1 MTMTPPRFRPS
12 SAAPAGHGDERPF
25 KRGSVLSVLMDEMAA
40 ADTQIGIVGSPSDT
54 SEITIDIIETA
65 ERERVRGQ
73 MVYLLLPHAG
83 CKRMAVLG
91 QISRVETQNR
101 WHEDMAF
108 RGIIK
113 RQGALPHLS
122 GRADVRTATLTVQ
135 AAFAINAEHGDDENE
150 FCDEDMLGTSP
161 GTGAKVFAVRDEVL
175 QALLQK
181 YAHELIYLGN
191 VYGTKVKMPFAL
203 RHFGKGAG
211 GAGEAYHIGVF
222 GKTGSGKSGLAAY
235 LLLAYAR
242 HPQMGLLFI
251 DPQGQF
257 SSDRDLPFPL
267 HLSLRRVRGADKVQT
282 YKLATQVRLGEDANQ
297 FAELLRKAGFYT
309 FLGIKNADNQEIAVE
324 VMYACIRKVLTE
336 KKAKLDA
343 APPDLLRGALE
354 TLLADAKALERIYT
368 GKERR
373 EQLADRLRVV
383 LADADEFEDLSARWR
398 PALDLFQKVDSKGN
412 QRTALWTIVTS
423 VINANE
429 QDTQPIV
436 FLDISGEGT
445 AFKDDEEIK
454 ALLLR
459 EIANALNVEGGRAF
473 ENGRRL
479 NCLVALDEA
488 HRYVR
493 AYTRGDDN
501 SEMAQLTK
509 KFVDAVRTTRKYGLG
524 YMFITQTLAS
534 LHREIIGQLR
544 LNAFGYGLT
553 MGSELAQLQEL
564 VGDDEALS
572 LYKSFVDPQS
582 RREYP
587 FMFTGPASPLS
598 FTGMPLFVQ
607 MFTQFDAFAD
617 ANRWVRGSDGLHTLT
632 APPPLNG
639 GGENGNG
646 GNGKVIHLPPP
657 PPLPAPRGFAS
668 DDEFNKSR
676 NADFD

>member
-1 MTMTPPRFRPS
+1 ML
-12 SAAPAGHGDERPF
+12 AASDNRVNT
-25 KRGSVLSVLMDEMAA
+25 RGKVLSVLLDEMQA
-40 ADTQIGIVGSPSDT
+40 TQIGVVGSPSDT
-54 SEITIDIIETA
+54 SEITIDILESA
-65 ERERVRGQ
+65 EAQRIRGQ
-73 MVYLLLPHAG
+73 MVYLVLPHAN
-83 CKRMAVLG
+83 CRIAIIG

-135 AAFAINAEHGDDENE
+135 AAFTIDVDEEGTE
-150 FCDEDMLGTSP
+150 FCAEDMLGTSP
-161 GTGAKVFAVRDEVL
+161 STGAKVYAVRDEVL
-175 QALLQK
+175 NALLEK
-181 YAHELIYLGN
+181 YRDELVYLGT
-191 VYGTKVKMPFAL
+191 VYGTPVKMPFTL

-222 GKTGSGKSGLAAY
+222 GRTGSGKSGLAAY

-242 HPQMGLLFI
+242 HREMGLLFI

-267 HLSLRRVRGADKVQT
+267 HRAVRALGRDVRTYRV
-282 YKLATQVRLGEDANQ
+282 ATQVRLSDNAKQ
-297 FAELLRKAGFYT
+297 FTELLQKAGFYR

-324 VMYACIRKVLTE
+324 VLYASVRKALTE
-336 KKAKLDA
+336 AKAKLDT
-343 APPDLLRGALE
+343 APPELMQRALQN
-354 TLLADAKALERIYT
+354 LVDDAKGLERIYT

-373 EQLADRLRVV
+373 EQLAERIRSL
-383 LADADEFEDLSARWR
+383 LADPEEQAELGVLWTA
-398 PALDLFQKVDSKGN
+398 ALDLFQSVDSRGN
-412 QRTALWTIVTS
+412 NRTPLWSIVTS
-423 VINANE
+423 VINAGE
-429 QDTQPIV
+429 ADAQPIV

-454 ALLLR
+454 AMLLK
-459 EIANALNVEGGRAF
+459 EIATALDVEGGKAF
-473 ENGRRL
+473 QNGRRL

-493 AYTRGDDN
+493 SYTRGDDN

-544 LNAFGYGLT
+544 LNAIGYGLT
-553 MGSELAQLQEL
+553 MGSELAMLEEI
-564 VGDDEALS
+564 VGDKEAIS

-607 MFTQFDAFAD
+607 MYTRYETFAA
-617 ANRWVRGSDGLHTLT
+617 ANGWPT
-632 APPPLNG
+632 AVDDSANG
-639 GGENGNG
+639 HE
-646 GNGKVIHLPPP
+646 
-657 PPLPAPRGFAS
+657 PAPLAAVKAFESPEAFETAR
-668 DDEFNKSR
+668 R
-676 NADFD
+676 ADFD

>member
-1 MTMTPPRFRPS
+1 MNENRITR
-12 SAAPAGHGDERPF
+12 
-25 KRGSVLSVLMDEMAA
+25 RGKVLSVLLDEMAS
-40 ADTQIGIVGSPSDT
+40 TQIGVVGSPSDT
-54 SEITIDIIETA
+54 NEITIDILESA
-65 ERERVRGQ
+65 EASRIRGQ
-73 MVYLLLPHAG
+73 MVYLVLPHDD
-83 CKRMAVLG
+83 RRIAVLG
-91 QISRVETQNR
+91 QVTRVETQNR

-135 AAFAINAEHGDDENE
+135 AAFTIDVTDDTNEE
-150 FCDEDMLGTSP
+150 FCEEDMLGTSP
-161 GTGAKVFAVRDEVL
+161 GTGAKVYNVRDEVL
-175 QALLQK
+175 EALLEK
-181 YAHELIYLGN
+181 YRDETVYLGR
-191 VYGTKVKMPFAL
+191 VFGTQVKMPFTL

-242 HPQMGLLFI
+242 HPSMGLLFI

-267 HLSLRRVRGADKVQT
+267 HRSIRALGREVQV
-282 YKLATQVRLGEDANQ
+282 YKLATQVRLREDANA
-297 FAELLRKAGFYT
+297 FADLLRKSGWYRY
-309 FLGIKNADNQEIAVE
+309 LGIKNPDNQEIAVE
-324 VMYACIRKVLTE
+324 VVYAAVRKALTE
-336 KKAKLDA
+336 AKAKIEA
-343 APPDLLRGALE
+343 APSDLLRRVLQIFV
-354 TLLADAKALERIYT
+354 DDPKALERVYT

-373 EQLADRLRVV
+373 EQLAERIRAV
-383 LADADEFEDLSARWR
+383 LADPEDYAECDKSWR
-398 PALDLFQKVDSKGN
+398 TALDLFQKTDSQGN
-412 QRTALWTIVTS
+412 ERTPLWNVVTS
-423 VINANE
+423 VINAGE
-429 QDTQPIV
+429 GAAQPIV

-454 ALLLR
+454 AMLLK
-459 EIANALNVEGGRAF
+459 EIANALNVQGGEAF
-473 ENGRRL
+473 QKGRRL

-493 AYTRGDDN
+493 AYTRGDDT

-509 KFVDAVRTTRKYGLG
+509 RFVDAVRTTRKYGLG

-553 MGSELAQLQEL
+553 MGSELAQLEEM
-564 VGDDEALS
+564 VGDKEALS
-572 LYKSFVDPQS
+572 LYRSFVDPQS

-598 FTGMPLFVQ
+598 FTGMPVFVH
-607 MFTQFDAFAD
+607 MFTKYEEFSHANPWSSGFA
-617 ANRWVRGSDGLHTLT
+617 A
-632 APPPLNG
+632 
-639 GGENGNG
+639 GENGS
-646 GNGKVIHLPPP
+646 
-657 PPLPAPRGFAS
+657 APVSAPWATSRGFESSEAFQKARS
-668 DDEFNKSR
+668 
-676 NADFD
+676 ADFD

>member
-1 MTMTPPRFRPS
+1 MTTTPFTPRQRAS
-12 SAAPAGHGDERPF
+12 GAYGDEPPLR
-25 KRGSVLSVLMDEMAA
+25 RGSVLSVLMDEMAA
-40 ADTQIGIVGSPSDT
+40 ANSQVGVVGSPSDT

-65 ERERVRGQ
+65 ERERIRGQ

-83 CKRMAVLG
+83 CKRIAVLG

-135 AAFAINAEHGDDENE
+135 AAFSINEDETTGEE

-161 GTGAKVFAVRDEVL
+161 GTGAKIFAVRDEVL

-181 YAHELIYLGN
+181 YADELIYLGN

-203 RHFGKGAG
+203 KHFGKGDG

-242 HPQMGLLFI
+242 HRQMGLLFI

-267 HLSLRRVRGADKVQT
+267 HLSLRRAGRDVRVF
-282 YKLATQVRLGEDANQ
+282 KLASQVRLGEDANQ

-324 VMYACIRKVLTE
+324 VLYACIRKALTE
-336 KKAKLDA
+336 KKAKLDD
-343 APPDLLRGALE
+343 APPDLMRGALE
-354 TLLADAKALERIYT
+354 TLLADSKALERIYT

-383 LADADEFEDLSARWR
+383 LSDTDEFEDLSARWR

-412 QRTALWTIVTS
+412 QRTALWTIVSS

-459 EIANALNVEGGRAF
+459 EIANALNVEGGKAF
-473 ENGRRL
+473 ETGRRL

-493 AYTRGDDN
+493 SYTRGDDN

-607 MFTQFDAFAD
+607 MFTKYDDFAD
-617 ANRWVRGSDGLHTLT
+617 ANRWVRGADGLHSI
-632 APPPLNG
+632 APPG
-639 GGENGNG
+639 GTNGNG
-646 GNGKVIHLPPP
+646 GNVLHLPPP
-657 PPLPAPRGFAS
+657 PPLPTRGFAT
-668 DDEFNKSR
+668 DDEFTQSR

>member
-1 MTMTPPRFRPS
+1 MPLTMDNNRVTT
-12 SAAPAGHGDERPF
+12 
-25 KRGSVLSVLMDEMAA
+25 RGRVLSVLLDEMRAA
-40 ADTQIGIVGSPSDT
+40 QIGVVGSPSDT
-54 SEITIDIIETA
+54 TEITIDILEAA
-65 ERERVRGQ
+65 EAGRIRGQ
-73 MVYLLLPHAG
+73 MVYLVLPHDNCRIAI
-83 CKRMAVLG
+83 LG
-91 QISRVETQNR
+91 QVSRVETQNR

-135 AAFAINAEHGDDENE
+135 AAFTIDVDESGEE
-150 FCDEDMLGTSP
+150 FCAEDMLGTSP
-161 GTGAKVFAVRDEVL
+161 GTGAKVYAVRDEVL
-175 QALLQK
+175 QALLEK
-181 YAHELIYLGN
+181 YKNELVYLGR
-191 VYGTKVKMPFAL
+191 VFGTQVRMPFTL
-203 RHFGKGAG
+203 RHFGKGVG

-242 HPQMGLLFI
+242 HRNMGLLFI

-267 HLSLRRVRGADKVQT
+267 HLSLRAAGRDVQV
-282 YKLATQVRLGEDANQ
+282 YKLASQVRLREDANQ
-297 FAELLRKAGFYT
+297 FAELLRKAGFYR
-309 FLGIKNADNQEIAVE
+309 FLGIKNPDNQEIAVE
-324 VMYACIRKVLTE
+324 VLYAAVRKVLTDR
-336 KKAKLDA
+336 KAKIDA
-343 APPDLLRGALE
+343 APGNLLRE
-354 TLLADAKALERIYT
+354 TLQTILDDSKALERIYT

-373 EQLADRLRVV
+373 EQLADRLRGV
-383 LADADEFEDLSARWR
+383 LTDEGEYQELQEKTWQ

-412 QRTALWTIVTS
+412 ERTALWNIVTS

-429 QDTQPIV
+429 QETQPIV

-454 ALLLR
+454 AMLLK
-459 EIANALNVEGGRAF
+459 EIAVALDKEGGRAF

-493 AYTRGDDN
+493 AYTRGDDM

-553 MGSELAQLQEL
+553 MGSELAQLEEI
-564 VGDDEALS
+564 VGDPEALS

-607 MFTQFDAFAD
+607 MFTRFSDFAE
-617 ANRWVRGSDGLHTLT
+617 ANPT
-632 APPPLNG
+632 AAARTALSVA
-639 GGENGNG
+639 EG
-646 GNGKVIHLPPP
+646 GNGSGISPVPVTA
-657 PPLPAPRGFAS
+657 PARGFAT
-668 DDEFNKSR
+668 EEAFQKAR

>member
-1 MTMTPPRFRPS
+1 MLLANENRVTT
-12 SAAPAGHGDERPF
+12 
-25 KRGSVLSVLMDEMAA
+25 RGKVLSVLLDEMRA
-40 ADTQIGIVGSPSDT
+40 TQIGVVGSPSDT
-54 SEITIDIIETA
+54 SEITIDILESAETS
-65 ERERVRGQ
+65 RIRGQ
-73 MVYLLLPHAG
+73 MVYLVLPHENRRIAI
-83 CKRMAVLG
+83 LG

-113 RQGALPHLS
+113 RQGSLPHLS

-135 AAFAINAEHGDDENE
+135 AAFLIDVDDRSGEE
-150 FCDEDMLGTSP
+150 FCAEDMLGTSP
-161 GTGAKVFAVRDEVL
+161 GTGVKVYSVRDEVL
-175 QALLQK
+175 DALLER
-181 YAHELIYLGN
+181 HRDELIYLGN
-191 VYGTKVKMPFAL
+191 VFGTPVKMPFTL
-203 RHFGKGAG
+203 KHFGKGAG

-242 HPQMGLLFI
+242 HRSMGLLFI

-267 HLSLRRVRGADKVQT
+267 HYALRRAGREVQV
-282 YKLATQVRLGEDANQ
+282 YKLATQVRLREDANQ
-297 FAELLRKAGFYT
+297 FAELLRKAGFYQ
-309 FLGIKNADNQEIAVE
+309 FLGIRNPENVEIAVE
-324 VMYACIRKVLTE
+324 VLYACVRRALTDR
-336 KKAKLDA
+336 KAKIDA
-343 APPDLLRGALE
+343 APGDLMRA
-354 TLLADAKALERIYT
+354 TLQNLLDDARALERIYT
-368 GKERR
+368 GRERR
-373 EQLADRLRVV
+373 EQLAERLRGV
-383 LADADEFEDLSARWR
+383 LSDDLEYDELLSKRWQ
-398 PALDLFQKVDSKGN
+398 PALDLFQRVDSQGN
-412 QRTALWTIVTS
+412 ERTALWSIVAS
-423 VINANE
+423 VINARE

-436 FLDISGEGT
+436 FLDISGEKT
-445 AFKDDEEIK
+445 VFKDDEEIK

-459 EIANALNVEGGRAF
+459 EIAATLDVEGGKAF
-473 ENGRRL
+473 ETGRRL

-493 AYTRGDDN
+493 AYTRGDDT

-553 MGSELAQLQEL
+553 MGSELAQLEEL
-564 VGDDEALS
+564 IGDAEALS

-582 RREYP
+582 RRQFP

-607 MFTQFDAFAD
+607 MFTRFEDFQAANPWVNGAAAVPDFD
-617 ANRWVRGSDGLHTLT
+617 
-632 APPPLNG
+632 
-639 GGENGNG
+639 GNG
-646 GNGKVIHLPPP
+646 GASPAT
-657 PPLPAPRGFAS
+657 PLPFTPARGFAT
-668 DDEFNKSR
+668 DEEFTRSR

>member
-1 MTMTPPRFRPS
+1 MLLANENRITT
-12 SAAPAGHGDERPF
+12 
-25 KRGSVLSVLMDEMAA
+25 RGKVLSVLLDEMRA
-40 ADTQIGIVGSPSDT
+40 TQIGVVGSPSDT
-54 SEITIDIIETA
+54 TEITIDILESA
-65 ERERVRGQ
+65 EASRIRGQ
-73 MVYLLLPHAG
+73 MVYLVLPHDG
-83 CKRMAVLG
+83 RRIAVLG

-135 AAFAINAEHGDDENE
+135 AAFTIDLDAEAGEE
-150 FCDEDMLGTSP
+150 FCQEDMLGTSP
-161 GTGAKVFAVRDEVL
+161 GTGAKVYAVRDEVL
-175 QALLQK
+175 SALLEK
-181 YAHELIYLGN
+181 YRDELVYLGN
-191 VYGTKVKMPFAL
+191 VFGTPVRMPFTL
-203 RHFGKGAG
+203 RHFGMGAG

-242 HPQMGLLFI
+242 HRQMGLLFI

-267 HLSLRRVRGADKVQT
+267 HYALRALGRDVQVF
-282 YKLATQVRLGEDANQ
+282 KLATQVRLREDALA
-297 FAELLRKAGFYT
+297 FSELLRKAGFYR
-309 FLGIKNADNQEIAVE
+309 FLGIRNPDNQEIAVE
-324 VMYACIRKVLTE
+324 VVYATVRRALTDA
-336 KKAKLDA
+336 KAKIDDA
-343 APPDLLRGALE
+343 PADLLR
-354 TLLADAKALERIYT
+354 TTIKLLLDDAKALERIYT
-368 GKERR
+368 GRERR
-373 EQLADRLRVV
+373 EQLADRLRGV
-383 LADADEFEDLSARWR
+383 LADGAEFDDLEKLWR
-398 PALDLFQKVDSKGN
+398 TALDLFQKVDSNGN
-412 QRTALWTIVTS
+412 QRTPLWNIVTS

-454 ALLLR
+454 AMLLK
-459 EIANALNVEGGRAF
+459 EIANALNVQGGEAF
-473 ENGRRL
+473 QAGRRL

-493 AYTRGDDN
+493 AYTRGDDT

-553 MGSELAQLQEL
+553 MGSELAQLEEI
-564 VGDDEALS
+564 VGDAEALS

-587 FMFTGPASPLS
+587 FMFTGPVSPLS

-607 MFTQFDAFAD
+607 MFTRFDAFAE
-617 ANRWVRGSDGLHTLT
+617 ANPGLH
-632 APPPLNG
+632 AG
-639 GGENGNG
+639 GLSSPAG
-646 GNGKVIHLPPP
+646 GNGAAAPPRP
-657 PPLPAPRGFAS
+657 VLAPRGFESPEA
-668 DDEFNKSR
+668 FARSR
-676 NADFD
+676 SADFD

>member
-1 MTMTPPRFRPS
+1 MISVNDNRVTR
-12 SAAPAGHGDERPF
+12 
-25 KRGSVLSVLMDEMAA
+25 RGKVLSVLLDEMKS
-40 ADTQIGIVGSPSDT
+40 TPVGVVGSPSDT
-54 SEITIDIIETA
+54 SEITIDIMESA
-65 ERERVRGQ
+65 ESARLRGQ
-73 MVYLLLPHAG
+73 MVYLVLPHEHRRIAI
-83 CKRMAVLG
+83 LG

-135 AAFAINAEHGDDENE
+135 AAFAIDVSDEDGEE
-150 FCDEDMLGTSP
+150 FCEEDMLGTSP
-161 GTGAKVFAVRDEVL
+161 ATGVRIYTVRDEVL
-175 QALLQK
+175 EALLEK
-181 YAHELIYLGN
+181 YRDEL
-191 VYGTKVKMPFAL
+191 VYMGHVFGTKVRMPFTL
-203 RHFGKGAG
+203 RHFGKGMG

-242 HPQMGLLFI
+242 HRQMGLLFI

-267 HLSLRRVRGADKVQT
+267 HLALRQAGRQVKT
-282 YKLATQVRLGEDANQ
+282 YRLATQVRLREDASA
-297 FAELLRKAGFYT
+297 FAELLRKAGFYR

-324 VMYACIRKVLTE
+324 VLYACVRKALTE
-336 KKAKLDA
+336 AKAKIDT
-343 APPDLLRGALE
+343 APSNLLRTTLQ
-354 TLLADAKALERIYT
+354 TLLDDPKALERIYT

-373 EQLADRLRVV
+373 EQLADRLRGV
-383 LADADEFEDLSARWR
+383 LADKAEYEDLEALWGT
-398 PALDLFQKVDSKGN
+398 ALDLFQKIDSHGN
-412 QRTALWTIVTS
+412 ERTPLWQIVSS
-423 VINANE
+423 VINAE
-429 QDTQPIV
+429 GSDSQPIV

-454 ALLLR
+454 AMLLK
-459 EIANALNVEGGRAF
+459 EIATALDVEGGKAF
-473 ENGRRL
+473 QQGRRL

-493 AYTRGDDN
+493 AYTRGDDT

-553 MGSELAQLQEL
+553 MGSELAQLEEI
-564 VGDDEALS
+564 VGDPEALS

-582 RREYP
+582 RREFP

-598 FTGMPLFVQ
+598 FTGMPIFVQ
-607 MFTQFDAFAD
+607 MFTDFEKFTTANPWTGGGVAFGT
-617 ANRWVRGSDGLHTLT
+617 NGSTE
-632 APPPLNG
+632 AVPPPFTTS
-639 GGENGNG
+639 
-646 GNGKVIHLPPP
+646 
-657 PPLPAPRGFAS
+657 RGFETPEAF
-668 DDEFNKSR
+668 EKAR

>member
-1 MTMTPPRFRPS
+1 MPLAMENRVTT
-12 SAAPAGHGDERPF
+12 
-25 KRGSVLSVLMDEMAA
+25 RGKVLSVLLDEMRA
-40 ADTQIGIVGSPSDT
+40 TQLGVVGSPSDT
-54 SEITIDIIETA
+54 SEITIDILESA
-65 ERERVRGQ
+65 ESSRIRGQ
-73 MVYLLLPHAG
+73 MVYLVLPHENRRIAI
-83 CKRMAVLG
+83 LG

-135 AAFAINAEHGDDENE
+135 AAFTIDIAEDTGEE
-150 FCDEDMLGTSP
+150 FCEEDMLGTSP
-161 GTGAKVFAVRDEVL
+161 STGAKVYAVRDEVL
-175 QALLQK
+175 TALLEK
-181 YAHELIYLGN
+181 HRDELVYLGN
-191 VYGTKVKMPFAL
+191 VFGTPVKMPFTL

-211 GAGEAYHIGVF
+211 GAGEAYHLGVF

-242 HPQMGLLFI
+242 HKSMGLLFI

-267 HLSLRRVRGADKVQT
+267 HLALRRTGRDVQV
-282 YKLATQVRLGEDANQ
+282 YKLATQVRLREDASQ
-297 FAELLRKAGFYT
+297 FAELLRKAGFYR
-309 FLGIKNADNQEIAVE
+309 FLGIRNPENQEIAVE
-324 VMYACIRKVLTE
+324 VVYAAVRKALTE
-336 KKAKLDA
+336 RKAKIDA
-343 APPDLLRGALE
+343 APGDLLRE
-354 TLLADAKALERIYT
+354 TLQALLDDAKALERIYT

-373 EQLADRLRVV
+373 EQLADRLRGV
-383 LADADEFEDLSARWR
+383 LADAAEYDELLRSTWQ

-412 QRTALWTIVTS
+412 ERTALWNIVAS
-423 VINANE
+423 VINASE

-459 EIANALNVEGGRAF
+459 EIAVTLDKEGGRAF
-473 ENGRRL
+473 ETGRRL

-493 AYTRGDDN
+493 AYTRGDDT

-553 MGSELAQLQEL
+553 MGSELAQLEEL
-564 VGDDEALS
+564 IGDPEALS

-582 RREYP
+582 RRQFP

-607 MFTQFDAFAD
+607 MFTRFDEFEAANPWARGGAASEELTTD
-617 ANRWVRGSDGLHTLT
+617 AASARPFVT
-632 APPPLNG
+632 A
-639 GGENGNG
+639 
-646 GNGKVIHLPPP
+646 
-657 PPLPAPRGFAS
+657 RGFGS
-668 DDEFNKSR
+668 EDEFRKARS
-676 NADFD
+676 ADFD

>member
-1 MTMTPPRFRPS
+1 MTTTPFTPRQRAS
-12 SAAPAGHGDERPF
+12 GAYGDEPPLR
-25 KRGSVLSVLMDEMAA
+25 RGSVLSVLMDEMAA
-40 ADTQIGIVGSPSDT
+40 ANSQVGVVGSPSDT

-65 ERERVRGQ
+65 ERERIRGQ

-83 CKRMAVLG
+83 CKRIAVLG
-91 QISRVETQNR
+91 QISRIETQNR

-135 AAFAINAEHGDDENE
+135 AAFSINEDETTGEE

-161 GTGAKVFAVRDEVL
+161 GTGAKIFAVRDEVL

-181 YAHELIYLGN
+181 YADELIYLGN
-191 VYGTKVKMPFAL
+191 VYGTTVRMPFAL
-203 RHFGKGAG
+203 KHFGKGDG

-242 HPQMGLLFI
+242 HRQMGLLFI

-267 HLSLRRVRGADKVQT
+267 HLALRRAGRDVRVF
-282 YKLATQVRLGEDANQ
+282 KLASQVRLGEDANQ
-297 FAELLRKAGFYT
+297 FAELLRKANFYT

-324 VMYACIRKVLTE
+324 VLYACIRKTLTE
-336 KKAKLDA
+336 KKAKLDD
-343 APPDLLRGALE
+343 APPDLMRGALE
-354 TLLADAKALERIYT
+354 TLLADSKALERVYT

-383 LADADEFEDLSARWR
+383 LSDADEFEDLSARWR

-412 QRTALWTIVTS
+412 QRTALWSIVSS

-459 EIANALNVEGGRAF
+459 EIANALNVEGGKAF
-473 ENGRRL
+473 ETGRRL

-493 AYTRGDDN
+493 SYTRGDDN

-607 MFTQFDAFAD
+607 MFTKYDDFAD
-617 ANRWVRGSDGLHTLT
+617 ANRWVRGADGLHSL
-632 APPPLNG
+632 APPPA
-639 GGENGNG
+639 NGNG
-646 GNGKVIHLPPP
+646 GGNVIQLPPP
-657 PPLPAPRGFAS
+657 PPLPTRGFATE
-668 DDEFNKSR
+668 DEFTKSR

>member
-1 MTMTPPRFRPS
+1 MMTTNDNRLT
-12 SAAPAGHGDERPF
+12 
-25 KRGSVLSVLMDEMAA
+25 KRGKVLSVLMDEMKS
-40 ADTQIGIVGSPSDT
+40 TPVGVVGSPSDT
-54 SEITIDIIETA
+54 SEITIDIIESA
-65 ERERVRGQ
+65 ENARLRGQ
-73 MVYLLLPHAG
+73 MVYLVVPHEDRQIAI
-83 CKRMAVLG
+83 LG

-135 AAFAINAEHGDDENE
+135 AAFAIDISDETGEE
-150 FCDEDMLGTSP
+150 FCEEDMLGTSP
-161 GTGAKVFAVRDEVL
+161 STGKRIYAVRDEVL
-175 QALLQK
+175 QALLEK
-181 YAHELIYLGN
+181 YSHELVYLGH
-191 VYGTKVKMPFAL
+191 VFGTKVKMPFTL
-203 RHFGKGAG
+203 RHFGKGPG

-242 HPQMGLLFI
+242 HQQMGLLFI

-267 HLSLRRVRGADKVQT
+267 HHSLRTAGRDVKT
-282 YKLATQVRLGEDANQ
+282 YKLATQVRLREDASA
-297 FAELLRKAGFYT
+297 FADLLRKAGFYR
-309 FLGIKNADNQEIAVE
+309 FLGIKNPDNQEIAVE
-324 VMYACIRKVLTE
+324 VFYACVRKSLTDA
-336 KKAKLDA
+336 KAKIDA
-343 APPDLLRGALE
+343 APPNLLRT
-354 TLLADAKALERIYT
+354 TLQMLLDDPKALERIYT

-373 EQLADRLRVV
+373 EQLADRLRGV
-383 LADADEFEDLSARWR
+383 LADQGEYDELEKLWR
-398 PALDLFQKVDSKGN
+398 TALDLFQKIDSQGN
-412 QRTALWTIVTS
+412 ERTPLWTIVS
-423 VINANE
+423 HVINAGE
-429 QDTQPIV
+429 GDAQPIV

-454 ALLLR
+454 AMLLK
-459 EIANALNVEGGRAF
+459 EIASALDIEGGKAF
-473 ENGRRL
+473 QQGRRL

-493 AYTRGDDN
+493 AYTRGDDT

-534 LHREIIGQLR
+534 LHREIVGQLR
-544 LNAFGYGLT
+544 LNAFGYGMT
-553 MGSELAQLQEL
+553 MGSELSQLQEI
-564 VGDDEALS
+564 VGDTEALS

-582 RREYP
+582 RREFP

-607 MFTQFDAFAD
+607 MYTTFAD
-617 ANRWVRGSDGLHTLT
+617 FQAANPWTAGSGT
-632 APPPLNG
+632 PFFNS
-639 GGENGNG
+639 
-646 GNGKVIHLPPP
+646 NGKGSPST
-657 PPLPAPRGFAS
+657 PAPFTTSRGFENSEAF
-668 DDEFNKSR
+668 EKSR

>member
-1 MTMTPPRFRPS
+1 MLAVSENRVT
-12 SAAPAGHGDERPF
+12 
-25 KRGSVLSVLMDEMAA
+25 KRGRVLSVLMDEMRA
-40 ADTQIGIVGSPSDT
+40 TQVGVVGSPSDT
-54 SEITIDIIETA
+54 TEITIDILESA
-65 ERERVRGQ
+65 EASRIRGQ
-73 MVYLLLPHAG
+73 MVYLVLPHDDRRIAI
-83 CKRMAVLG
+83 LG

-113 RQGALPHLS
+113 RQGSLPHLS

-135 AAFAINAEHGDDENE
+135 AAFTVDVSETDGEE
-150 FCDEDMLGTSP
+150 FCQEDMLGTSP
-161 GTGAKVFAVRDEVL
+161 GTGAKVYLVRDEVL
-175 QALLQK
+175 TALLEK
-181 YAHELIYLGN
+181 HKAELVYLGN
-191 VYGTKVKMPFAL
+191 VFGTGVKMPFTL

-242 HPQMGLLFI
+242 HRQMGLLFI

-257 SSDRDLPFPL
+257 SSDKDLPFPL
-267 HLSLRRVRGADKVQT
+267 HRAMRAQGRQVQV
-282 YKLATQVRLGEDANQ
+282 YKLATQVRLREDASA
-297 FAELLRKAGFYT
+297 FAELLRKAGFYR
-309 FLGIKNADNQEIAVE
+309 FLGVRNPDNQEMAVE
-324 VMYACIRKVLTE
+324 VVYACVRKALTE
-336 KKAKLDA
+336 VKAKIDA
-343 APPDLLRGALE
+343 APTDLLRRVLQAWV
-354 TLLADAKALERIYT
+354 DDPKALERIYT

-373 EQLADRLRVV
+373 EQLADRLRGV
-383 LADADEFEDLSARWR
+383 LADPEEYAEVEKHWR
-398 PALDLFQKVDSKGN
+398 TALDLFQQVDSQGN
-412 QRTALWTIVTS
+412 QRTPLWNVVNS
-423 VINANE
+423 VISGGTGGEA
-429 QDTQPIV
+429 DAQPIV

-454 ALLLR
+454 AMLLK
-459 EIANALNVEGGRAF
+459 EIANALNVLGGDAF
-473 ENGRRL
+473 QQGRRL

-493 AYTRGDDN
+493 AYTRGDDA

-544 LNAFGYGLT
+544 LCAFGYGLT
-553 MGSELAQLQEL
+553 MGSELAQLEEL
-564 VGDDEALS
+564 VGDKEALS

-582 RREYP
+582 RREFP

-607 MFTQFDAFAD
+607 MFTKFAD
-617 ANRWVRGSDGLHTLT
+617 FKAANPWADGGTDET
-632 APPPLNG
+632 P
-639 GGENGNG
+639 
-646 GNGKVIHLPPP
+646 
-657 PPLPAPRGFAS
+657 PAPFVTSRGFGSSEAFQKARS
-668 DDEFNKSR
+668 
-676 NADFD
+676 ADFD